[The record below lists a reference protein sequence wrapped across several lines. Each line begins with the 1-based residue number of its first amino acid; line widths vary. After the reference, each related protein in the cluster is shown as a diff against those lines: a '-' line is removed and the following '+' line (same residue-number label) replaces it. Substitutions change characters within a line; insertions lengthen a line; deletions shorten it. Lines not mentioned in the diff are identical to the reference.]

1 MMDETLI
8 RACVF
13 DLNIV
18 ESQGPTVLVKACAA
32 YILGMNIIGPGDI
45 WQYLE
50 TFLVVATGA
59 GKGAR
64 SCHWYLVSGGQG

>member
-32 YILGMNIIGPGDI
+32 YILGMNIIG
-45 WQYLE
+45 LLLAFE
-50 TFLVVATGA
+50 
-59 GKGAR
+59 
-64 SCHWYLVSGGQG
+64 